1 MMKADQLVV
10 KSADS
15 MVGEWVHLMDDW
27 KVESWEVNLA
37 DYLDRWKVDWMADKL
52 EKMKA
57 DSWGH
62 EKVGSLAAKMVVS

>member
-1 MMKADQLVV
+1 
-10 KSADS
+10 
-15 MVGEWVHLMDDW
+15 MDDW